1 MFGPTDPWRALGLTR
16 FPPRPQHTK
25 STDLSSVS
33 PGALTPGDDKPSF
46 GSSILNYIT
55 HLRLM
60 IERNNPRNDPVK
72 PLVIVPEFSRQ
83 FSARECLDHCVILGD
98 SVQPG
103 SGIGSVHKIRRIR
116 GLAGEDKNPCA
127 TIGPVK
133 NLRRWPAWSKF
144 PEPIFCDVGIHP
156 AGWPRSSRIRSPN
169 FPGYLSGK
177 INNLTNHNIQ
187 R

>member
-1 MFGPTDPWRALGLTR
+1 MLASL
-16 FPPRPQHTK
+16 
-25 STDLSSVS
+25 
-33 PGALTPGDDKPSF
+33 DDKPSF

-55 HLRLM
+55 QLRLM

-133 NLRRWPAWSKF
+133 NLRRWPAWSKV

-177 INNLTNHNIQ
+177 INNLTTPNIQ

>member
-1 MFGPTDPWRALGLTR
+1 
-16 FPPRPQHTK
+16 
-25 STDLSSVS
+25 VS

-55 HLRLM
+55 QLRLM

-133 NLRRWPAWSKF
+133 NLRRWPAWSKIPRTDF
-144 PEPIFCDVGIHP
+144 LRRWNSSSRMAPIFPDPVPEFSGLFVGKKSITSHITTFKDD
-156 AGWPRSSRIRSPN
+156 GTS
-169 FPGYLSGK
+169 Y
-177 INNLTNHNIQ
+177 
-187 R
+187 